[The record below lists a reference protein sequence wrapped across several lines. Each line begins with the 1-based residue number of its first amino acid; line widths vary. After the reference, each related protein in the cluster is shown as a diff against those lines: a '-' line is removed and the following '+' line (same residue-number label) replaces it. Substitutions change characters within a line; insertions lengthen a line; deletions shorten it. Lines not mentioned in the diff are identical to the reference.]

1 MKLIDDFDSRV
12 NGRISNGYNVKI
24 EDYLRKGYNIFRK
37 QADLF
42 LLFTALYL
50 LSMPFGGFI
59 ISAPLSAG
67 FFLVAHRL
75 EKGERI
81 IFENFF
87 DGFKFFLPLLIL
99 TIVTGVIVIIG
110 YFAFIIPGIYL
121 TVAYTFSIF
130 FVIFGKMDF
139 WNAMETSRKLV
150 HREWVSILLLVLV
163 LGFLNFA
170 GALAFGVGLLFTI
183 PISFCAL
190 YAAFDDIVGVNV

>member
-1 MKLIDDFDSRV
+1 MKLIDSLDSRIDE
-12 NGRISNGYNVKI
+12 RISKGYNVNI
-24 EDYLRKGYNIFRK
+24 ENYLRRGFNIFRK

-50 LSMPFGGFI
+50 LSMPVGGFI

-67 FFLVAHRL
+67 FFLAAHRL
-75 EKGERI
+75 EKGERL
-81 IFENFF
+81 IFDNFF
-87 DGFKFFLPLLIL
+87 DGFKFFLPLFIL
-99 TIVTGVIVIIG
+99 TIVTAVIVFIG
-110 YFAFIIPGIYL
+110 YLAFIIPGIYL

-130 FVIFGKMDF
+130 FVVFGKMEF
-139 WNAMETSRKLV
+139 WDAMETSRKLV
-150 HREWVSILLLVLV
+150 HREWLNILLLVLV
-163 LGFLNFA
+163 LAFLNFA